1 MTAPVCP
8 GLAEA
13 CISGTRGTL
22 ASELPGSS
30 PACQKLTAPTTLQI
44 LWHMLHDLMWYH
56 FCLLAPGSLPRL
68 LSTCFWYLNDDIVK
82 WQTPSPNHYRHLPR
96 VLHDTCTPSKTRRQ
110 SYQLFAKDFGHV
122 SSSVKNALR
131 SCDVTTYLLQFH
143 CNSAAN
149 CVFHHLASFNVSTCI
164 KQDLSYQNTSFF

>member
-8 GLAEA
+8 RLAEA

-56 FCLLAPGSLPRL
+56 FSLLAARLPRQA
-68 LSTCFWYLNDDIVK
+68 SQDCFQRFFWYLNDDIAK
-82 WQTPSPNHYRHLPR
+82 WQTPSPNHYHHLPKA
-96 VLHDTCTPSKTRRQ
+96 LHITCTPSKTRRQ
-110 SYQLFAKDFGHV
+110 SSQLFGPV

-164 KQDLSYQNTSFF
+164 KQVLNYQNTSYF